1 MTPAFDP
8 LAPTYDAAF
17 TDTIIG
23 RYLREQVQAR
33 LARHF
38 GAGDTVLEMG
48 CGTGEDALW
57 LAGRGVRVLA
67 TDVSEGMLAAA
78 RAKTAG
84 TPLVTIER
92 LDLNALPQARW
103 GAEEGLRPSPTDG
116 RAQRRPF
123 DGAFSNFGP
132 LNCLAEWRTLA
143 EWLAARIQPGGV
155 VGLGVMSPLC
165 LWEAV
170 WHGLHGD
177 FKTATRRWRQTTF
190 QPKTETAG
198 FNPLPSPIP
207 IHYPTI
213 RRLTRDFAPHFQRV
227 YVQPLGLFLP
237 PSDVFPV
244 IEKRPRLLKLLLRS
258 EQHAGKYRKLALFAD
273 HYWIEF
279 EKT

>member
-1 MTPAFDP
+1 MNSPQAFDP
-8 LAPTYDAAF
+8 LAPAYDDTF

-23 RYLREQVQAR
+23 RYLREQVQTR

-38 GAGDTVLEMG
+38 RAGDMVLELG
-48 CGTGEDALW
+48 CGTGEDAFW

-78 RAKTAG
+78 RAKTAEN
-84 TPLVTIER
+84 PLVEVAR
-92 LDLNALPQARW
+92 LDLTTLPEIIS
-103 GAEEGLRPSPTDG
+103 GVGEGLRPSRYMDKQIFNG
-116 RAQRRPF
+116 
-123 DGAFSNFGP
+123 GFSNFGP
-132 LNCLAEWRTLA
+132 LNCLGEWRTLA
-143 EWLAARIQPGGV
+143 AWLAGRIQPGGI

-165 LWEAV
+165 LWEPL
-170 WHGLHGD
+170 WHSLHGD

-190 QPKTETAG
+190 QPDAAA
-198 FNPLPSPIP
+198 PPIA

-244 IEKRPRLLKLLLRS
+244 IQSRPHLLNRLLVLEKRF
-258 EQHAGKYRKLALFAD
+258 GKYSKLALFAD

-279 EKT
+279 KKR